1 MILIVIECL
10 CGRNYPRFS
19 CVISS
24 CPQNIYKMLPI
35 AFILSG
41 GREELINLS
50 LVMQMEMVSQDMNLR
65 TLNSQ
70 TQNLNPRKP
79 HD

>member
-19 CVISS
+19 RVIS
-24 CPQNIYKMLPI
+24 CPQNIYKMLLT

-50 LVMQMEMVSQDMNLR
+50 LVMQMEMVSQDLNLR

>member
-1 MILIVIECL
+1 MILIAIECL

-19 CVISS
+19 HNVISP
-24 CPQNIYKMLPI
+24 CPQNIYKMLI
-35 AFILSG
+35 VFILSW

-50 LVMQMEMVSQDMNLR
+50 LVMQMEMVSQDLNLG

-70 TQNLNPRKP
+70 TQELNPRKP